1 MSMKAV
7 LISNP
12 DIAEKKFN
20 QIWTENQIKVRNFC
34 LRWLS
39 GRSDMVD
46 DVMSLTAEKAYKY
59 ITRSEETIHN
69 PLAWLCTMTRNI
81 CADIHRAEVRER
93 ELVNQVNA
101 APDTFFFASN
111 KSEPLEQVI
120 EREAEL
126 DSLIDDIHTLPE
138 SHQEVLSL
146 RVFEGLD
153 YQEMSARTQLS
164 AVNLRKRVQIM
175 RKQLRQN
182 HLN

>member
-1 MSMKAV
+1 MSISLVSITQSNAV
-7 LISNP
+7 
-12 DIAEKKFN
+12 EQQFN
-20 QIWTENQIKVRNFC
+20 QIWTENQFKVRNFC

-59 ITRSEETIHN
+59 LSNSGEPIHN

-81 CADIHRAEVRER
+81 CADIYRAEVKER

-101 APDTFFFASN
+101 APNTFFFASN
-111 KSEPLEQVI
+111 QSEPLEQMI
-120 EREAEL
+120 EREA
-126 DSLIDDIHTLPE
+126 DFNSLLDDISLLPKE
-138 SHQEVLSL
+138 HQEVLAL

-153 YQEMSARTQLS
+153 YQEMSSRTQLT

-175 RKQLRQN
+175 RKQLRQRHFN
-182 HLN
+182 